1 MRRIIDVRLRPPLGS
16 FLASTM
22 FKNKPRTARMT
33 DAMGM
38 EPAPSLLKESM
49 ELLIQEMDSLGNY
62 LGCVSGSK
70 RGIDRA
76 WGWIENQDV
85 FEMVQQYPDRFIGVG
100 TLDVSDAPAAL
111 EDLEACV
118 ARFGF
123 KAIAIE
129 PGTHEHSMYA
139 DDRRLYPVYERC
151 AELGLPVLLL
161 AGGNAGPDITYS
173 DPAHVERVAIDL
185 PRLKVVVLHGAWPW
199 VTHILHIAFRRPNV
213 YLSAD
218 MYLTMPGGSQYIEAI
233 NSYLSDRYLYGTSY
247 PFGPVVGYFERFQ
260 RLGIQERYMDRVL
273 YQNAEILL
281 GLRGPDAR

>member
-1 MRRIIDVRLRPPLGS
+1 
-16 FLASTM
+16 M
-22 FKNKPRTARMT
+22 FKNKPRTASMT
-33 DAMGM
+33 TAMGM
-38 EPAPSLLKESM
+38 EPAPSFMNESM
-49 ELLIQEMDSLGNY
+49 GLLAAEMDTLGNY

-100 TLDVSDAPAAL
+100 TLDASETSAAL
-111 EDLEACV
+111 ADLDAC
-118 ARFGF
+118 ATRFGF

-129 PGTHEHSMYA
+129 PGTHKDSMYA

-161 AGGNAGPDITYS
+161 AGGNAGPDISYS

-185 PRLKVVVLHGAWPW
+185 PGLKIVVLHGAWPW
-199 VTHILHIAFRRPNV
+199 VTQILHIAFRRPNV

-218 MYLTMPGGSQYIEAI
+218 MYLTMPGGSQYVEAI

-260 RLGIQERYMDRVL
+260 RLGIQDRHMDKVL
-273 YQNAEILL
+273 YQNAERLL
-281 GLRGPDAR
+281 GLRGPDTR